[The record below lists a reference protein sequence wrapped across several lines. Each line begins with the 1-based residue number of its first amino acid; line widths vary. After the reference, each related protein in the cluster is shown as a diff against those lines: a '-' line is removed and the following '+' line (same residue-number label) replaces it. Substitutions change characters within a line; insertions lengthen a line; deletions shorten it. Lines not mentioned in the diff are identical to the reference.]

1 MPTAAREEDAVSRT
15 IFTVL
20 YFVVMAAIIIGVD
33 VLFLRHLFWPRLFTN
48 IGIVVVFALVYL
60 LFLRKLFA

>member
-1 MPTAAREEDAVSRT
+1 MTRA

-33 VLFLRHLFWPRLFTN
+33 VLFLRNLLWPRLFTN

-60 LFLRKLFA
+60 LFLRHLFT

>member
-1 MPTAAREEDAVSRT
+1 VSRT